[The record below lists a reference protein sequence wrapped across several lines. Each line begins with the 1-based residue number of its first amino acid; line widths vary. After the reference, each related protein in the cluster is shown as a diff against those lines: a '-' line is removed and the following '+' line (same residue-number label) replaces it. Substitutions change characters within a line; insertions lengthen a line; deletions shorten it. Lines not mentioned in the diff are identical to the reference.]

1 MHCEGSRD
9 KKVAVQ
15 AETWLAEKM
24 QSASFT
30 EAATRLCGACG
41 MCCDGTMF
49 QIVRMQPGEV
59 PAKLGKLGLKIRC
72 RDGEYYMEQPCSALR
87 EKRCTVYQQ
96 RPVRCRLFNCQQL
109 GRLER
114 SETTEAETM
123 RLIVE
128 TRAMVERV
136 KELIEQ
142 CGLREDGQALVER
155 FERVTS
161 TPVNETLEPELI
173 SVREELDETMRT
185 LKLRL
190 NREFRL
196 PPNCH

>member
-1 MHCEGSRD
+1 MIPEEFP
-9 KKVAVQ
+9 A
-15 AETWLAEKM
+15 
-24 QSASFT
+24 
-30 EAATRLCGACG
+30 AATRLCAACG

-59 PAKLGKLGLKIRC
+59 PAELGKLGLKIRC

-87 EKRCTVYQQ
+87 EKRCTVYEQ

-109 GRLER
+109 GRVER
-114 SETTEAETM
+114 GETTEPEAM
-123 RLIVE
+123 AMIIE
-128 TRAMVERV
+128 TRALVEKVRG
-136 KELIEQ
+136 LIEQ

-155 FERVTS
+155 YERVAS
-161 TPVNETLEPELI
+161 TPVNQALEPELVA
-173 SVREELDETMRT
+173 VREELDEVMRK

-196 PPNCH
+196 PPNSH

>member
-1 MHCEGSRD
+1 MIPED
-9 KKVAVQ
+9 FPA
-15 AETWLAEKM
+15 T
-24 QSASFT
+24 AS
-30 EAATRLCGACG
+30 RLCAACG

-59 PAKLGKLGLKIRC
+59 PAELGRLGLKIRC

-87 EKRCTVYQQ
+87 KNICTVYEQ

-109 GRLER
+109 GRVKQG
-114 SETTEAETM
+114 ETTESEA
-123 RLIVE
+123 LAVILE

-136 KELIEQ
+136 KNLIEQ

-155 FERVTS
+155 YERVAS
-161 TPVNETLEPELI
+161 TPINAELEPELVA
-173 SVREELDETMRT
+173 VRAELDETMRK

-196 PPNCH
+196 PPNSH

>member
-1 MHCEGSRD
+1 MTPEEFS
-9 KKVAVQ
+9 
-15 AETWLAEKM
+15 
-24 QSASFT
+24 S
-30 EAATRLCGACG
+30 AATRLCAACG

-59 PAKLGKLGLKIRC
+59 PAQLGKLGLKIRC

-87 EKRCTVYQQ
+87 EKRCTVYEQ

-109 GRLER
+109 GGVER
-114 SETTEAETM
+114 GETTESETM

-136 KELIEQ
+136 RGLIEQ

-155 FERVTS
+155 YERVAS
-161 TPVNETLEPELI
+161 TPVNQALEPELVA
-173 SVREELDETMRT
+173 VREELDEVMRK

-196 PPNCH
+196 PPNSH

>member
-1 MHCEGSRD
+1 MIPE
-9 KKVAVQ
+9 
-15 AETWLAEKM
+15 EF
-24 QSASFT
+24 AS
-30 EAATRLCGACG
+30 AATRLCAACG

-59 PAKLGKLGLKIRC
+59 PAELGKLGLKIRC

-87 EKRCTVYQQ
+87 EKRCTVYEK

-109 GRLER
+109 GRVER
-114 SETTEAETM
+114 GETTEPEAM
-123 RLIVE
+123 AMIIE
-128 TRAMVERV
+128 TRALVEKVRG
-136 KELIEQ
+136 LIEQ
-142 CGLREDGQALVER
+142 SGLREDGQALVER
-155 FERVTS
+155 YERVAS
-161 TPVNETLEPELI
+161 TPVNQALEPELI
-173 SVREELDETMRT
+173 SVRVELDEVMRK